1 MMRTLAKAGISL
13 GIALAGCAA
22 VSHYELLQPNKVFSP
37 EERLE
42 IHRRALEEYENAV
55 RIYGEEMII
64 KGLVKAIYQDS
75 GILE

>member
-1 MMRTLAKAGISL
+1 
-13 GIALAGCAA
+13 
-22 VSHYELLQPNKVFSP
+22 VFSP